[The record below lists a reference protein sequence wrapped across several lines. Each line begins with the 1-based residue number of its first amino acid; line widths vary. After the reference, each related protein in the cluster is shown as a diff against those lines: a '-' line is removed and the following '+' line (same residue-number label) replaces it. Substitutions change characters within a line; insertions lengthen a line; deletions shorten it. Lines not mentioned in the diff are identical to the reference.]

1 MCRPGYGQPVG
12 VKRKAE
18 PGDTKCLARQKLC
31 FPPRLF
37 SALPSQHRPP
47 LSIIASPTFIGR
59 SITWSPTLLV
69 AAVQQMAA
77 HHAVTVARVLAL
89 VHPQIAGNGTHTLRS
104 YRRWQPPMKWE
115 KPDGSAH
122 LDPCLLGVCI
132 FGQPSTSDFSA
143 RARCRFRCLLLKEKE
158 TSLECPP
165 ISEND
170 PKRKSV
176 GRITCRL
183 PVPLCHTR

>member
-1 MCRPGYGQPVG
+1 MCRTGYGHQPVG

-31 FPPRLF
+31 FPLQLF
-37 SALPSQHRPP
+37 SALRPQHRPP

-77 HHAVTVARVLAL
+77 HHAVAIARVLAL

-104 YRRWQPPMKWE
+104 YRRWRRPPMKWE
-115 KPDGSAH
+115 KPDGFAH
-122 LDPCLLGVCI
+122 LDPCLLGGRI
-132 FGQPSTSDFSA
+132 FGQPPTSYFST
-143 RARCRFRCLLLKEKE
+143 RARCRFRCPLLKEKE
-158 TSLECPP
+158 TSLKCPP

-170 PKRKSV
+170 PKRTSARDS
-176 GRITCRL
+176 GDG
-183 PVPLCHTR
+183 PYN

>member
-31 FPPRLF
+31 FPPQLF
-37 SALPSQHRPP
+37 SALRSQHRPP

-77 HHAVTVARVLAL
+77 HHAVAIARVLAL

-104 YRRWQPPMKWE
+104 YRRWRRPPMKWE

-122 LDPCLLGVCI
+122 LDPCLLGGAH
-132 FGQPSTSDFSA
+132 F
-143 RARCRFRCLLLKEKE
+143 RATLYLLLFDA
-158 TSLECPP
+158 CPLP
-165 ISEND
+165 ISMSPFEGKGD
-170 PKRKSV
+170 
-176 GRITCRL
+176 
-183 PVPLCHTR
+183 VPQMSTDFRE